1 MKSPITG
8 KEMTL
13 IRERRSMDFRRETFE
28 IFYHYYKCEDSG
40 EQFTSTALDELNMNQ
55 VYHQYRARLN
65 IPFPEEI
72 KNIRAKYGVSAA
84 KMSEILGFGINSYR
98 QYESGEVPAA
108 ANAKLIQMADDPE
121 NFIEMVDSCT
131 SLNEDLKSK
140 YTRVAK
146 SLIKDKEQNIERSI
160 LKEYI
165 TSGHKPDVYSGYRI
179 PNLEIFTGMVVFFAQ
194 RLQPYKTKMN
204 KLLFYAD
211 FLSFR
216 NTGYSISGIR
226 YRAIDMGPVPENF
239 QSLFEYLSNTGE
251 IEIRTTLFP
260 GGYTGEE
267 FRAKEERPYNPGL
280 FSDAE
285 IETLEKV
292 VARFKNYS
300 ASDIVEQSH
309 KEKGWMEN
317 QDTKQLISY
326 EYAFEMESF

>member
-1 MKSPITG
+1 MMKSPITG

-146 SLIKDKEQNIERSI
+146 SLIKDKKQNRS
-160 LKEYI
+160 
-165 TSGHKPDVYSGYRI
+165 
-179 PNLEIFTGMVVFFAQ
+179 
-194 RLQPYKTKMN
+194 
-204 KLLFYAD
+204 
-211 FLSFR
+211 
-216 NTGYSISGIR
+216 
-226 YRAIDMGPVPENF
+226 
-239 QSLFEYLSNTGE
+239 
-251 IEIRTTLFP
+251 
-260 GGYTGEE
+260 
-267 FRAKEERPYNPGL
+267 EERRVG
-280 FSDAE
+280 
-285 IETLEKV
+285 
-292 VARFKNYS
+292 
-300 ASDIVEQSH
+300 
-309 KEKGWMEN
+309 KERNSRWRGRR
-317 QDTKQLISY
+317 
-326 EYAFEMESF
+326 